1 MPAVESELSEPKGRA
16 SPRVD
21 KGRPFARGATQRRRR
36 SFRRLFMY
44 VTKNG
49 KKRKCVAA
57 NCQLCGVAF
66 SAIEYEVNRGG
77 GKFCSRYCSRVAQ
90 AKINCESRKLGISR
104 SERTLA
110 WRKSVSL
117 EVHAAHNAVE
127 AALANKSLVRKPCEV
142 CGAIRVDAHHDDYSK
157 PLDIRWLCRSHHLQH
172 HRSK

>member
-1 MPAVESELSEPKGRA
+1 MSRKDAPALALIRA
-16 SPRVD
+16 NR
-21 KGRPFARGATQRRRR
+21 RFARVGTQRRRR